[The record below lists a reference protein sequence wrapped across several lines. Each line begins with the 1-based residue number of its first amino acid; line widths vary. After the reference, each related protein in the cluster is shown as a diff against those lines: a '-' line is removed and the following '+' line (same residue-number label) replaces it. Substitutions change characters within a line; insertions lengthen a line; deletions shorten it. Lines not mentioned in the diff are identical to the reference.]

1 MDIDY
6 SSLSGITPEYEK
18 AVRDAPVDK
27 IDREGGLIDRS
38 LGYLLGAAPTAVS
51 DISKAAGNLF
61 GIDGNLIDQSA
72 EMAPSSTTGGKVVD
86 FFGNLLPIAATFETG
101 AGVVGGLSKAAGL
114 TSKAPVIA
122 SGLRQAAGFGLVGQ
136 SQSTQTGQDEAAIG
150 GAIGLTHGLPL
161 PARIIAGAGLGF
173 LSKAIFDIRHPE
185 AANGSMGAIVGLGNA
200 AASIL
205 TKRIGGARPVIPNTF
220 ATGTTE
226 TSVERAM
233 RIAAER
239 EAQAAVSTGPIQT
252 APSNLNI
259 PPVDTPPPA
268 VGYVPSG
275 EMPGVL
281 PESPKLATIAKAAEE
296 VLPATSLQS
305 MPELARPNLV
315 YPNVA
320 PEAFEHPTV
329 GYQPSQPMV
338 GVLPV
343 SPKLETIPIVPKPI
357 EPPPLVESSVQKM
370 QRLAAESDAAPT
382 PPLKTTP
389 SFNPLAIPRLE
400 EAGSVAGIGPNLPAS
415 VAAPQLGNSIA
426 PVLTRAVVGGIGG
439 TILAGP
445 DADAQQRILLAGTG
459 AALAAAGPAVIDSI
473 TKTKHALKGSMGES
487 IVKSEAGSIPA
498 TGGKKMGINP
508 NELTPA
514 LRDVDGRIIPG
525 EKFDAHIDIK
535 KRQPEAWRDANALAD
550 WEEKG
555 AEHGFL
561 HDGKFLTREEAAAKL
576 GWDIPLRTEELTEM
590 QKAAPALQS
599 LQNVHPTETPEF
611 KEWFGD
617 SKGIYGPEFHPAQV
631 GKPKIFFHG
640 TSKDTDFNTFKI
652 GQRGAFFTD
661 NPNWASGYSMEN
673 DSMKSVLTNK
683 VSNGAFVFEK
693 VNTKSRVIPA
703 YLKFEKPYKLTEAD
717 LEVYKTQ
724 ENYAKW
730 QREFHAQ
737 KKAEGYD
744 AIDYG
749 GGVISVFNP
758 NQIKSTIGNSG
769 KFSLKTGDIRGSI
782 MPELNSYILR
792 SATGA
797 VAGGLVGGH
806 FDTNGDTSGFVTG
819 ALLGAAAFAG
829 GPEIGLSI
837 LKKIAKTK
845 EPIPKKG
852 LNWAGNLS
860 NVFAQ
865 SVENRAGAVIHGSQL
880 VSDRLVS
887 WLDKAFD
894 TTMPV
899 AVSRTLRVAEGTAT
913 NLLDIADN
921 AMRKMSILYKAPE
934 DIRKAAN
941 AYLDGGDEAEF
952 LRQLTTDDHKIYGQ
966 YVVAARESINGL
978 QRMIASGLGS
988 DPKSKMVID
997 SIGNYMTRS
1006 YKLFTR
1012 DSWTPS
1018 VDTVNNLTRK
1028 LKEDKM
1034 WENASEGE
1042 IKDHLYS
1049 YIREVEATK
1058 GMYRGSGTKQGQSID
1073 QTVFKARKDLSDEW
1087 RAFLGEITNPVERVA
1102 QTMYRLRPISVA
1114 SKFMHDIATTTKE
1127 GDMPVYFRD
1136 RGELEAFKAK
1146 HLQRLQSVE
1155 GADKAEIDLQLS
1167 KLDNFIPVER
1177 IPKYGEFGG
1186 GLVSRDVHNTLSTF
1200 DSMTS
1205 LGQHPIFRSIAGL
1218 NVAAKLSNTAL
1229 NPISFVR
1236 NVFQIPMMMAIG
1248 RASMNDVYEG
1258 LRILH
1263 DPSHPLRQEIISQG
1277 IGSADQLKQEIFR
1290 DFNTATEGKFMA
1302 GMDMSN
1308 LSIGGLDADVA
1319 RKAFGMASNKYLDI
1333 YRSPDN
1339 AVRIGTYLSA
1349 KRRIADNLGKAL
1361 DDPIVI
1367 QKATDFTNRYT
1378 MDYGAVAPIIK
1389 NVRQIP
1395 GINLFISYISEMTRI
1410 SKNVIEDV
1418 IKGGDGLTSH
1428 GRMYAALPIAF
1439 LGALPEIMNDVAEA
1453 GLNPKD
1459 RRDWEKVKSLMP
1471 AYARTRYRVNIKRE
1485 ADGNFTYTDFTP
1497 LIPTDFIHQTV
1508 KALGNKDAEAA
1519 LAVNPVFGLQ
1529 NSPALNILVE
1539 QTTGKDIHTQRDFR
1553 GFSDRVASVAKEILP
1568 PWVGAGREARKFEQA
1583 YTPNEK
1589 GELGLTNL
1597 RTGQRLTPTDF
1608 WLPYA
1613 TALRSGG
1620 YNLSV
1625 LEQKY
1630 TAEVK
1635 RDIANNTAYL
1645 NDILKSDA
1653 APQVKLREQEKFAQV
1668 YQELI
1673 RSWQQKMGI
1682 TKDQ

>member
-6 SSLSGITPEYEK
+6 SSLSGLTPEYAQ
-18 AVRDAPVDK
+18 AVRDAPVAK
-27 IDREGGLIDRS
+27 IDQEGRLIDRS
-38 LGYLLGAAPTAVS
+38 LGYLLGAAPTVVN

-61 GIDGNLIDQSA
+61 GVDGNLLDKSA
-72 EMAPSSTTGGKVVD
+72 ETAPGTTIGAKVVD
-86 FFGNLLPIAATFETG
+86 FFGNLLPVAATFETG
-101 AGVVGGLSKAAGL
+101 AGVVGGLTKAAGL
-114 TSKAPVIA
+114 VKKAPIIA

-136 SQSTQTGQDEAAIG
+136 SQSSQTGQDEAAIG
-150 GAIGLTHGLPL
+150 GAIGLSHGLPL

-185 AANGSMGAIVGLGNA
+185 AANGSMGTIVGLGNA

-205 TKRIGGARPVIPNTF
+205 TKRIGGARPVIPNAF
-220 ATGTTE
+220 AAGATE

-239 EAQAAVSTGPIQT
+239 EAQAAESTGPIQT

-259 PPVDTPPPA
+259 PPVEAPPPA

-275 EMPGVL
+275 PSPGVS

-296 VLPATSLQS
+296 VLPVTPLQS
-305 MPELARPNLV
+305 MPELAKPNLI

-320 PEAFEHPTV
+320 PEAFEHPAV
-329 GYQPSQPMV
+329 GYQPSKPMV

-343 SPKLETIPIVPKPI
+343 SPKIEPIPIAPKPV
-357 EPPPLVESSVQKM
+357 EPPPLVESSIQRM
-370 QRLAAESDAAPT
+370 QRLASESDAAPT

-400 EAGSVAGIGPNLPAS
+400 EAGSVGGIGPKLPNPIP
-415 VAAPQLGNSIA
+415 VPQLGNSVA
-426 PVLTRAVVGGIGG
+426 PVLTRAAVGAVGGSL
-439 TILAGP
+439 LAGP

-459 AALAAAGPAVIDSI
+459 AALAAAGPAVIDAI
-473 TKTKHALKGSMGES
+473 TKGKQALKGSMGES
-487 IVKSEAGSIPA
+487 IAKSEAGSIPA
-498 TGGKKMGINP
+498 SGGMKMKATINP

-514 LRDVDGRIIPG
+514 LRDPDGRIIPG

-535 KRQPEAWRDANALAD
+535 KRQPQDWRDANALAD

-561 HDGKFLTREEAAAKL
+561 HEGKFLTRDEAAAKL

-599 LQNVHPTETPEF
+599 LQNEA
-611 KEWFGD
+611 KM
-617 SKGIYGPEFHPAQV
+617 KAPA
-631 GKPKIFFHG
+631 G
-640 TSKDTDFNTFKI
+640 SAES
-652 GQRGAFFTD
+652 GA
-661 NPNWASGYSMEN
+661 
-673 DSMKSVLTNK
+673 
-683 VSNGAFVFEK
+683 
-693 VNTKSRVIPA
+693 VI
-703 YLKFEKPYKLTEAD
+703 
-717 LEVYKTQ
+717 
-724 ENYAKW
+724 
-730 QREFHAQ
+730 
-737 KKAEGYD
+737 
-744 AIDYG
+744 
-749 GGVISVFNP
+749 
-758 NQIKSTIGNSG
+758 
-769 KFSLKTGDIRGSI
+769 
-782 MPELNSYILR
+782 PELNSYITR
-792 SATGA
+792 AATGA
-797 VAGGLVGGH
+797 VAGGLLGGH

-829 GPEIGLSI
+829 GPEIGLSV
-837 LKKIAKTK
+837 LKKVTKTEK
-845 EPIPKKG
+845 PVPKKG

-865 SVENRAGAVIHGSQL
+865 TVENRAGAVIHGSQL
-880 VSDRLVS
+880 VSDRMVN
-887 WLDKAFD
+887 WLDKAFGI
-894 TTMPV
+894 TMPT

-934 DIRKAAN
+934 EIRKAAN

-966 YVVAARESINGL
+966 YVVAARESIDGL

-997 SIGNYMTRS
+997 SIGSYMTRS

-1012 DSWTPS
+1012 DSWSPS
-1018 VDTVNNLTRK
+1018 ADSVNNLTRK
-1028 LKEDKM
+1028 LKEDRM
-1034 WENASEGE
+1034 WEGASEGE

-1049 YIREVEATK
+1049 YIREIEATK

-1087 RAFLGEITNPVERVA
+1087 RAFLGEITNPVERIS

-1114 SKFMHDIATTTKE
+1114 SKFMHDIAKTTKE
-1127 GDMPVYFRD
+1127 GQMPVYFRD
-1136 RGELEAFKAK
+1136 RGELDAFKAQ
-1146 HLQRLQSVE
+1146 HLQRLQSAE
-1155 GADKAEIDLQLS
+1155 GAEQAEITLQLS

-1236 NVFQIPMMMAIG
+1236 NVFQVPMMMAIG

-1263 DPSHPLRQEIISQG
+1263 DPSHSLRQEIISQG

-1319 RKAFGMASNKYLDI
+1319 RKAFGMVSNKYLDI

-1349 KRRIADNLGKAL
+1349 KRRIAESLGKAL

-1418 IKGGDGLTSH
+1418 IKGGDGLTAH

-1459 RRDWEKVKSLMP
+1459 RRDWEKAKSLMP
-1471 AYARTRYRVNIKRE
+1471 AYARTRYRANIKRE

-1508 KALGNKDAEAA
+1508 KALGNADAEAA

-1539 QTTGKDIHTQRDFR
+1539 QTTGRDIHTQRDFR

-1597 RTGQRLTPTDF
+1597 RTGQRLTPMDF

-1653 APQVKLREQEKFAQV
+1653 APAVKLREQEKFAQV